1 MAEKN
6 ETRFIVDRDINDNA
20 IEGIFM
26 TISDAI
32 DAAYQSYTADQQ
44 LPQPTNKSIKLK
56 IASNLYEEML
66 YINVPGL
73 VLEPKEKG
81 GEVTL
86 QQD

>member
-32 DAAYQSYTADQQ
+32 DAAYQSYTADQ
-44 LPQPTNKSIKLK
+44 
-56 IASNLYEEML
+56 
-66 YINVPGL
+66 
-73 VLEPKEKG
+73 
-81 GEVTL
+81 
-86 QQD
+86 